1 MVLTGI
7 LLFVLCLL
15 LSAFFSS
22 SETAFISV
30 NPYSLE
36 YRDKKGS
43 KAAALARKIVAR
55 TNELLATILIGNTL
69 VNAAA
74 ASIATSLFASLL
86 PEARRNQA
94 VLYATVATTVLL
106 LVFGEINPKTFA
118 AHNAVRTVSLMAYPM
133 RAVMVLFA
141 PLTRIFGWMTGLLMP
156 SSKAGRGP
164 AFRALNEEET
174 RLALH
179 AGARGLSALRR
190 RIVSG
195 ALDIGSR
202 PVKEVMV
209 PRPEIRAIEI
219 DARRDDVLETVRVSG
234 YSRYPV
240 YRGRLDNIEGLVHA
254 KDIISYL
261 IDKKDFSVS
270 DVLRKAFFVPE
281 LASLEKVLLQMQEK
295 AVHMALVVDE
305 FGNVDGLV
313 TLEDIIEE
321 IVGDIQ
327 DEHDDQAGSW
337 YTALEGGRYLVA
349 GSAPV
354 KDVNALVA
362 LGIPEKKD
370 YTTLAGFFLYEFG
383 RLPREKEGFEFG
395 GCRLTVEKM
404 SKRRI
409 ALIALA
415 PGASE
420 TTGLSAT
427 TGLPSGPDRS

>member
-1 MVLTGI
+1 MLLPGI
-7 LLFVLCLL
+7 LLFFLFLI

-36 YRDKKGS
+36 YHEKKGS
-43 KAAALARKIVAR
+43 KGAALARKILGR
-55 TNELLATILIGNTL
+55 TNALLATILIGNTL
-69 VNAAA
+69 ANAAA
-74 ASIATSLFASLL
+74 ASIATSIFVTIL
-86 PEARRNQA
+86 PDRQRNTA
-94 VLYATVATTVLL
+94 VLSATVVTTLLL

-118 AHNAVRTVSLMAYPM
+118 AHNSVQTVKVFSYPL
-133 RAVMVLFA
+133 RGAMVILAPLAKLFTLFA
-141 PLTRIFGWMTGLLMP
+141 GLLMP
-156 SSKAGRGP
+156 SSKAGKDAP
-164 AFRALNEEET
+164 FRSLNEEEV
-174 RLALH
+174 RIALR
-179 AGARGLSALRR
+179 AGARGLSSLRR

-209 PRPEIRAIEI
+209 PRPEIKALEI
-219 DARRDDVLETVRVSG
+219 DSRPEDILATVRSAG

-240 YRGRLDNIEGLVHA
+240 YRGRLDSIEGIIHG
-254 KDIISYL
+254 KDIIGYL
-261 IDKKDFSVS
+261 VDNKAFTVKDI
-270 DVLRKAFFVPE
+270 LRKPFFVPE

-327 DEHDDQAGSW
+327 DEHDGQAEDW
-337 YTALEGGRYLVA
+337 YTRFDGGRYLIA
-349 GSAPV
+349 AAAPV
-354 KDVNALVA
+354 KEVNALVN
-362 LGIPEKKD
+362 LRIPEKKD

-383 RLPREKEGFEFG
+383 RLPREKDRLEFSGF
-395 GCRLTVEKM
+395 RLTVEKM

-409 ALIALA
+409 ALIEVA
-415 PGASE
+415 PAPEPGS
-420 TTGLSAT
+420 
-427 TGLPSGPDRS
+427 